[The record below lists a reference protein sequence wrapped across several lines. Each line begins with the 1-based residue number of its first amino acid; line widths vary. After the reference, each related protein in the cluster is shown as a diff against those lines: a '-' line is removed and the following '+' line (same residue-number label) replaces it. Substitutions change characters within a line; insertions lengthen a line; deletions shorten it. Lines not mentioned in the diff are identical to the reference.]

1 MGLRRNRRRNLGTL
15 ITSVDFRLKD
25 IERRPAPK
33 RIMPKSITAL
43 LIDPEDATDIRDATS
58 SSGTIISE
66 DAPSPEEV
74 NPGDS
79 WLVPQEDGS
88 YEEKVYAPSEEDETD
103 FDAWKPL
110 TNEAIAAAQ
119 VAAQAASTAANNSNR
134 VFYQDEAPSNPAT
147 VPAPPG
153 QTGTVSYSLRKN
165 DLWFDTNDGN
175 KPWKWDPDYIPT
187 GQTTKVPQWV
197 PATFGDGA
205 IAGLNAGKITAGTLA
220 AGVIYSGTVAAD
232 KILAGTLGAGVIAT
246 QSLTAQSVQA
256 ENITGSVITGKTIRT
271 SNSGSKVELSS
282 SDELVFYRGGNI
294 LGSIKTRAGAVPG
307 GEEDGSPSGSSAQV
321 LTVQGGS
328 SSQYGRLVLDGEQSG
343 GYLEAKAYTDY
354 LDAAYVS
361 VVDTG
366 VGNAVVYAPIVDIV
380 GDDVNIYA
388 YPGNQ
393 GSGNVI
399 LSGTSI
405 AVLSDLLE
413 DTKASPITVNPD
425 DGVYALGINADS
437 EIVAVLG
444 GGGGEALGSGYYNA
458 QAPTEEGNKIWY
470 NNSSSFPSSAKA
482 GDILIWYT

>member
-134 VFYQDEAPSNPAT
+134 VFYQDDAPSNPAT

-175 KPWKWDPDYIPT
+175 KPWKWDPDYIPN

-256 ENITGSVITGKTIRT
+256 ENITGSTITGKILRT
-271 SNSGSKVELSS
+271 SA
-282 SDELVFYRGGNI
+282 GGNRVQI
-294 LGSIKTRAGAVPG
+294 DTADEIQLFYNGTVAGTVKSAIVNFLTDADEGGSAITAARGIQMRGASGATIAAAGDSQLAMLSARSYTYSEANDATIIAALDDSG
-307 GEEDGSPSGSSAQV
+307 GNAI
-321 LTVQGGS
+321 VQG
-328 SSQYGRLVLDGEQSG
+328 
-343 GYLEAKAYTDY
+343 
-354 LDAAYVS
+354 
-361 VVDTG
+361 
-366 VGNAVVYAPIVDIV
+366 PIVDLI
-380 GDDVNIYA
+380 GTDTYIYA
-388 YPGNQ
+388 FAE
-393 GSGNVI
+393 
-399 LSGTSI
+399 GTSQI
-405 AVLSDLLE
+405 YMYSDSEIRVDSQELE
-413 DTKASPITVNPD
+413 NSKASPLTVNPNE
-425 DGVYALGINADS
+425 GVYALGINADGS
-437 EIVAVLG
+437 LRAVLG

-470 NNSSSFPSSAKA
+470 NNSSSFPASAKA